1 MAGGLQIGAA
11 ADHALIQRARTS
23 ENSDGKGAEVIR
35 VDLRALLEDGNV
47 ALNVPIEGGDVI
59 QIPERKVDLIYVM
72 GDVNKPGAFTL
83 PRDYK
88 NIVVTQVLA
97 QAGGPTRTA
106 KLSKGIVVRYD
117 KKSNSRQ
124 ELELDLKKVI
134 QGKNPDIVIR
144 PDDIIFI
151 PSSTGKTI
159 GYGMLGILP
168 QFVSNAMIVGSI
180 QPR

>member
-1 MAGGLQIGAA
+1 MP
-11 ADHALIQRARTS
+11 D
-23 ENSDGKGAEVIR
+23 AEVS
-35 VDLRALLEDGNV
+35 VTV
-47 ALNVPIEGGDVI
+47 AIAINVPVEGGDVI
-59 QIPERKVDLIYVM
+59 QIPERKADLIYVM

-83 PRDYK
+83 PRNYK

-106 KLSKGIVVRYD
+106 KLSKGVIIRYD

-124 ELELDLKKVI
+124 ELALDLKKVI
-134 QGKNPDIVIR
+134 QGKEPDIAIR